1 MSLPENLHSLHSQE
15 ELLRTKALEFIAS
28 NSEMQDHIAT
38 AEVAMD
44 LLNYF
49 ARNAPLDTED
59 QKVIAYLAIRVFND
73 MGAAWKLIS
82 SGYFQVAAMV
92 QRDVVETVF
101 LVGYFRLKP
110 EMVAVWRTADEKT
123 RRDTFKPVAIRI
135 ALDDAAGKGVSK
147 RKAIYSMFSTLAA
160 HPTIESLA
168 MLRPDG
174 KDAAIG
180 PYMEAQW
187 LNALLAEHAKVA
199 LQAGMEFNNFLRY
212 DTRESHAITFNMMTA
227 MMTWMERY
235 HGATFSDEAKAELK
249 QLFGG

>member
-1 MSLPENLHSLHSQE
+1 MSIPENLKSLHAQE
-15 ELLRTKALEFIAS
+15 EQLRAKAFEVIAAD
-28 NSEMQDHIAT
+28 SECQDHVAT
-38 AEVAMD
+38 SDVAMD

-49 ARNAPLDTED
+49 VRNASLDTDDER
-59 QKVIAYLAIRVFND
+59 VIAQLAIRVFND
-73 MGAAWKLIS
+73 MGAAWKLIA

-160 HPTIESLA
+160 HPTFESLA

-174 KDAAIG
+174 KDAVIG
-180 PYMEAQW
+180 PYMEAKW
-187 LNALLAEHAKVA
+187 LNALLAEHAKAA

-212 DTRESHAITFNMMTA
+212 DTPESHAMTFNMMTA

-235 HGATFSDEAKAELK
+235 HGAAFSDEAKAELK